1 MLMVAYDLLKRNPD
15 PTEEEVRDTVSDNLC
30 RCTGYQNIVSSF
42 LKAAAKMRDADA
54 GAPAHAENAG
64 VVAVSKAET
73 VQ

>member
-15 PTEEEVRDTVSDNLC
+15 PTEEEIRDTVSDNC
-30 RCTGYQNIVSSF
+30 RCTGYQNIVSSI

-64 VVAVSKAET
+64 VAAVSKAET